1 MNVFLW
7 VLAGVLAAEFL
18 AGGAMKLLRTK
29 EQLAGAGQGWVEQFP
44 PGTIKLIGV
53 LEVAAAI
60 GLVLP
65 PALDI
70 APVLAPIAAVGLII
84 LMAGEPRM
92 PAAKNGPTSR
102 STSSWPSS
110 APSWSGDG
118 SDRTLCDR
126 HRRPEASRNN
136 RCGRQRMNRG
146 K

>member
-7 VLAGVLAAEFL
+7 VLAGVLAAVFL
-18 AGGAMKLLRTK
+18 ASGAMKLLRTK

-44 PGTIKLIGV
+44 PGMIKLIGV

-84 LMAGEPRM
+84 LIAGAVTTHARRQEWSNVAVNAFLAVLGAVVAWGRFEPY
-92 PAAKNGPTSR
+92 SF
-102 STSSWPSS
+102 
-110 APSWSGDG
+110 
-118 SDRTLCDR
+118 
-126 HRRPEASRNN
+126 
-136 RCGRQRMNRG
+136 
-146 K
+146 